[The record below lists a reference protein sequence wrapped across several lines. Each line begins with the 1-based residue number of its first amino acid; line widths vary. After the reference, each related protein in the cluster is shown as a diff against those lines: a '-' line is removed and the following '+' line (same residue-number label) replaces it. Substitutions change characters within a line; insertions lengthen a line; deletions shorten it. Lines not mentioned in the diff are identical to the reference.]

1 MRLKIN
7 LELNNIT
14 LDNIAKETATNV
26 NKLLGVNNKWH
37 DLPVKPFTCSL
48 ILGGEVKKRDVI
60 FKEKGFLYIN
70 TEDKEVIDAIS
81 SNEGLDFSIE
91 NPKIFKGYNLLSV
104 KKVIYNTNG
113 KKNWVT
119 EDNKNNFIKYVKDKY
134 CVDIEI
140 LKIKN
145 SSVMYK
151 NGAKLPT
158 SDLLIRCNT
167 DKNVANLFE
176 SGIGASCSIGFGLV
190 ELINKKI

>member
-1 MRLKIN
+1 MRFKIN
-7 LELNNIT
+7 LDLKS
-14 LDNIAKETATNV
+14 IALSDVAVETARQV
-26 NKLLGVNNKWH
+26 NRLLGVNHKWH
-37 DLPVKPFTCSL
+37 DLKIKPYTCSL

-70 TEDKEVIDAIS
+70 TEDKEVKDAIF

-113 KKNWVT
+113 KKNWIT
-119 EDNKNNFIKYVKDKY
+119 EDNKNNFIKYIKDKY

-140 LKIKN
+140 LKTKN

-190 ELINKKI
+190 ELTNKKI